1 MVTIFRKI
9 ALITLISLFTIAV
22 SAQKEGLNYISKQ
35 NLISYMSFFASDEL
49 QGRET
54 GTTSNDAAAL
64 YISTNLM
71 RLGLSGI
78 PGTKSYF
85 QEIPMQRLISKNVIK
100 CPSGN
105 KIYTTDS
112 LMLFMSPTMDLEA
125 SAPIVFAGYGFVN
138 EATGYNDLKDL
149 DVKGKIVLIMTDNP
163 EKVKKGEGTTAVF
176 TNDIDQKIS
185 RIFVGGPKA
194 ILFVYN
200 GMSTFRD
207 PYTSGLAGMVGS
219 GETVTL
225 EGKNAQGI
233 PFHLGFIS
241 THTADVIL
249 RPSGNTIR
257 SLTEKIKATGNPCSF
272 QVPGEPITIST
283 VVERDKFKS
292 RNVIGII
299 EGTDPVLKNECI
311 LYTAHFD
318 HTGITEG
325 KINNGADDD
334 ASGSMALLETAGAFM
349 QLKKKP
355 LRTIV
360 FVWVNGEEK
369 GLLGSQYYTNN
380 PVFPLEKT
388 LIDINLDMVGRTK
401 MASDTGKI
409 FGAPL
414 SVTGPGELQYYS
426 KKESTVLEAAV
437 KETALKGG
445 IKLIDKGADME
456 FGGSDHMSF
465 WSKGVTAIMLHSGI
479 HADLHTYR
487 DDVDKIDFDKMERSA
502 RMCFLL
508 GYKLGNQK
516 ERFKLD
522 LKK

>member
-1 MVTIFRKI
+1 
-9 ALITLISLFTIAV
+9 
-22 SAQKEGLNYISKQ
+22 
-35 NLISYMSFFASDEL
+35 
-49 QGRET
+49 
-54 GTTSNDAAAL
+54 
-64 YISTNLM
+64 
-71 RLGLSGI
+71 
-78 PGTKSYF
+78 
-85 QEIPMQRLISKNVIK
+85 
-100 CPSGN
+100 
-105 KIYTTDS
+105 
-112 LMLFMSPTMDLEA
+112 
-125 SAPIVFAGYGFVN
+125 
-138 EATGYNDLKDL
+138 
-149 DVKGKIVLIMTDNP
+149 
-163 EKVKKGEGTTAVF
+163 
-176 TNDIDQKIS
+176 
-185 RIFVGGPKA
+185 
-194 ILFVYN
+194 
-200 GMSTFRD
+200 
-207 PYTSGLAGMVGS
+207 
-219 GETVTL
+219 
-225 EGKNAQGI
+225 
-233 PFHLGFIS
+233 
-241 THTADVIL
+241 
-249 RPSGNTIR
+249 
-257 SLTEKIKATGNPCSF
+257 
-272 QVPGEPITIST
+272 
-283 VVERDKFKS
+283 
-292 RNVIGII
+292 
-299 EGTDPVLKNECI
+299 
-311 LYTAHFD
+311 
-318 HTGITEG
+318 
-325 KINNGADDD
+325 
-334 ASGSMALLETAGAFM
+334 MALLETAGAFM